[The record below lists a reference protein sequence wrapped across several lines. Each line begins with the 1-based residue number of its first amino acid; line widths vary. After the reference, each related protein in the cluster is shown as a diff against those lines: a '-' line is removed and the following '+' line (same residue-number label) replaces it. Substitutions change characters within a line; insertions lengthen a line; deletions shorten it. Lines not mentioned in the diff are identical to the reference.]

1 MKNYLYRGLLYGWHN
16 FRSWVVDLRT
26 ICVFLCVMIFLYENI
41 LGVATFANSYNL
53 GFTPWLLPFMA
64 TTRIVDLVLWLALLL
79 LLCDLGVEKRFDIY
93 VQLRLPVW
101 ALRIGRLFAAFLRVS
116 FFWAVVS
123 ASPIFLF
130 FRYIEWNSH
139 WGKVIGTLARDIPEN
154 LLGTYSIRFSSM
166 IVNRYSPTFA
176 TLICFFLSILEGW
189 ILGIIILIG
198 NDIYKKIFL
207 GSSIAGFFVLLDFW
221 VRTDPLACSRWL
233 RFSFITFH
241 NLRCISSIP
250 KIGYITLAWAVGF
263 CIISA
268 LALAAFYIFQ
278 KFFSG
283 VKYASDK
290 KFMQVIWENTSP

>member
-1 MKNYLYRGLLYGWHN
+1 MFNYVCQYGH
-16 FRSWVVDLRT
+16 
-26 ICVFLCVMIFLYENI
+26 
-41 LGVATFANSYNL
+41 FALEDYSLHFL
-53 GFTPWLLPFMA
+53 GFL
-64 TTRIVDLVLWLALLL
+64 
-79 LLCDLGVEKRFDIY
+79 
-93 VQLRLPVW
+93 
-101 ALRIGRLFAAFLRVS
+101 

-250 KIGYITLAWAVGF
+250 KIGYITLEWAVGF

>member
-1 MKNYLYRGLLYGWHN
+1 MT
-16 FRSWVVDLRT
+16 ST
-26 ICVFLCVMIFLYENI
+26 
-41 LGVATFANSYNL
+41 
-53 GFTPWLLPFMA
+53 
-64 TTRIVDLVLWLALLL
+64 
-79 LLCDLGVEKRFDIY
+79 
-93 VQLRLPVW
+93 
-101 ALRIGRLFAAFLRVS
+101 
-116 FFWAVVS
+116 
-123 ASPIFLF
+123 
-130 FRYIEWNSH
+130 
-139 WGKVIGTLARDIPEN
+139 
-154 LLGTYSIRFSSM
+154 
-166 IVNRYSPTFA
+166 
-176 TLICFFLSILEGW
+176 
-189 ILGIIILIG
+189 
-198 NDIYKKIFL
+198 KKIFL

-250 KIGYITLAWAVGF
+250 KIGYITLEWAVGF